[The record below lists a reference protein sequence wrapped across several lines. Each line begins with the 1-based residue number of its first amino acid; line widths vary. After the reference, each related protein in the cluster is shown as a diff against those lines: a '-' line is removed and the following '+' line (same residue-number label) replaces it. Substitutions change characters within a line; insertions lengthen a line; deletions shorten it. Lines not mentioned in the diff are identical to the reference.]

1 MADNLVIVES
11 PAKAKTIKKYLG
23 RDFDVLASYGHVRD
37 LIPKEGAVDPDH
49 GFSMQY
55 RVLEKNERH
64 VEAIART
71 LHKSKALYL
80 ATDPDREGEAIAWH
94 LKEILA
100 SRGDLDGKK
109 VHRVVF
115 YEITRNA
122 VRDAVA
128 QPRGLSLDLVNAQQA
143 RRALDYLVGFNLSPL
158 LWKKVRRGL
167 SAGRVQSPALRMICE
182 REEEI
187 AAFIAQE
194 YWTLDGEGSH
204 SSQTFPLKLVEFRG
218 QKVEQFSFVNE
229 AQAREVERTIEAA
242 ARAAARPGAAGLG
255 ELRVV
260 AIDRKQ
266 RRRNPAPPFTTST
279 LQQEAARK
287 LGFNARRTMRLAQQ
301 LYEGIDI
308 GEGSVGLITYM
319 RTDSVSLAAE
329 AINEIREVAARLYG
343 KAEVAEEPRLYKT
356 KSKNAQEAHEA
367 IRPTSAAI
375 TPADVEGKMDGDLY
389 RLYSLIWKRAVAS
402 QMSHAVFDTVAVDL
416 LAGDDG
422 PQRHVLRANGSTLV
436 KPGYISVY
444 QEGTDDTKTDD
455 ADHVL
460 PPMNEGDIVGL
471 QSLRADQHFTEPP
484 PRYSEASLVKAL
496 EEHGIGRPSTYA
508 SIISTLQDREYVEM
522 DSRRFVPTDIGKI
535 VNRFLTSHFHRYV
548 EYGFT
553 AAMED
558 ELDAVSRGEE
568 DWTTPLDKFW
578 KPFIHQVEKIE
589 KNVTREQ
596 VAQARELGKDPAT
609 GKPVTVRMGRY
620 GAFVQIGT
628 KDDEEKPRFAGL
640 RPGQK
645 MDSVTLADA
654 MELFKLPRTLGETAA
669 GETIITNIG
678 RFGPYVKYGSK
689 YVSLKEDDPY
699 TVSLERALEV
709 IRLKQEADAN
719 RIILDFGAEGIQVLN
734 GRYGPYVT
742 DTKKNAK
749 IPKDRDPKTLTLEE
763 CRVLIEHA
771 PERGARFGRGRRGAG
786 AAKQAGASGGKA
798 ADGQAAE
805 KKTGAPSVAKGKRPR
820 PSEPAATGSPAR
832 PSGTAPSAGSMLAAA
847 NAAVANARAGAAA
860 RPAPA
865 AARAKASGAVLKG
878 AASKGT
884 APKAKTARSVRSTR
898 TSTGPKP
905 AAPKKSSTGKVPT
918 PQKNAK
924 ATPGRAR
931 GLK

>member
-23 RDFDVLASYGHVRD
+23 RDFEVLASYGHVRD
-37 LIPKEGAVDPDH
+37 LVPKEGAVDPDD
-49 GFSMQY
+49 GFRMKYQ
-55 RVLEKNERH
+55 LLDKNERH
-64 VEAIART
+64 VEAIARA
-71 LHKSKALYL
+71 LHKAKALYL

-94 LKEILA
+94 LKEILQA
-100 SRGDLDGKK
+100 RGDLDGKD

-122 VRDAVA
+122 IRAAVG
-128 QPRGLSLDLVNAQQA
+128 QPRGLSLELVNAQQA

-187 AAFIAQE
+187 GAFLAQE
-194 YWTLDGEGSH
+194 YWTIEGEGAHGEQS
-204 SSQTFPLKLVEFRG
+204 FPLKLLEYRG
-218 QKVEQFSFVNE
+218 GKVEQFSFTNE
-229 AQAREVERTIEAA
+229 TEAREVERAI
-242 ARAAARPGAAGLG
+242 RAAAGAAGGG
-255 ELRVV
+255 ELRVL

-301 LYEGIDI
+301 LYEGQDL

-329 AINEIREVAARLYG
+329 AVGEIRAVAARLYG
-343 KAEVAEEPRLYKT
+343 QQEVAEEPRIYKT

-375 TPADVEGKMDGDLY
+375 TPAEVEGKIEDDLS
-389 RLYSLIWKRAVAS
+389 RLYALIWKRAVAS
-402 QMSHAVFDTVAVDL
+402 QMSHALFDTVAVDL
-416 LAGDDG
+416 LAGPDG
-422 PQRHVLRANGSTLV
+422 AQRHLLRANGSTLV
-436 KPGYISVY
+436 KPGYMSVY
-444 QEGTDDTKTDD
+444 QEGTDDALAADD
-455 ADHVL
+455 SDHVL
-460 PPMNEGDIVGL
+460 PPMSEGDAVQL
-471 QSLRADQHFTEPP
+471 TALAANQHFTEPP

-535 VNRFLTSHFHRYV
+535 VNRFLTHHFHRYV

-568 DWTTPLDKFW
+568 EWTTPLDKFW

-589 KNVTREQ
+589 RTVTREQ
-596 VAQARELGKDPAT
+596 VAQARELGRDPAT
-609 GKPVTVRMGRY
+609 GKPIAVRMGRY
-620 GAFVQIGT
+620 GPFVQIGT

-645 MDSVTLADA
+645 MDAITLADA
-654 MELFKLPRTLGETAA
+654 MELFKLPRTLGETAH
-669 GETIITNIG
+669 GETILANVG

-689 YVSLKEDDPY
+689 YASLKEDDPY
-699 TVSLERALEV
+699 TVTLERAREV

-719 RIILDFGAEGIQVLN
+719 RIIQDFPAEGIQVLN
-734 GRYGPYVT
+734 GRYGPYIT
-742 DTKKNAK
+742 DRKKNAK
-749 IPKDRDPKTLTLEE
+749 IPKDRDPKALTLEE
-763 CRVLIEHA
+763 CRALLAAA
-771 PERGARFGRGRRGAG
+771 PERGARFGRWG
-786 AAKQAGASGGKA
+786 
-798 ADGQAAE
+798 
-805 KKTGAPSVAKGKRPR
+805 KGKR
-820 PSEPAATGSPAR
+820 AATAAPAD
-832 PSGTAPSAGSMLAAA
+832 
-847 NAAVANARAGAAA
+847 GAAA
-860 RPAPA
+860 PQAPATGARVAGAGRKSARGVRAQPVAAAHLSAAPAPA
-865 AARAKASGAVLKG
+865 AKPKAGAHAARKPRARARSAARKAPAGKLRP
-878 AASKGT
+878 T
-884 APKAKTARSVRSTR
+884 AP
-898 TSTGPKP
+898 
-905 AAPKKSSTGKVPT
+905 AA
-918 PQKNAK
+918 N
-924 ATPGRAR
+924 GRAR
-931 GLK
+931 RLK